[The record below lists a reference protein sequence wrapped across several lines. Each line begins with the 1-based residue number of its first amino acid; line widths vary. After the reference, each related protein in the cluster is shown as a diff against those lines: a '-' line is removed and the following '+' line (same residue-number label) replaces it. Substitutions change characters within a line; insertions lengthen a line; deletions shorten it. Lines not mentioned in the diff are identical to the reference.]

1 MQCLDMVQLRTFA
14 NAFVHQL
21 SGGMKHVV
29 AIARALAI
37 NSKALLMGELFTAL
51 DVHTRRILYN
61 QLLQM
66 RQETTKTILFVTHN
80 INEVVALEDRVIIMS
95 PLLANTWKEFT
106 VNLPRLRPLDYP
118 LIKSIT
124 KEIIKES
131 KDLYLSSS
139 TVDSHNNTFENEIA
153 SSVMTS

>member
-21 SGGMKHVV
+21 SGGMKHGV

-37 NSKALLMGELFTAL
+37 NSKVLLMGELFTAL
-51 DVHTRRILYN
+51 DVQTRSILYN

-66 RQETTKTILFVTHN
+66 RQETTKTILFVIHN
-80 INEVVALEDRVIIMS
+80 INEVVALEDRVIVMS
-95 PLLANTWKEFT
+95 PLLANIWKEFT

-118 LIKSIT
+118 LINSIT
-124 KEIIKES
+124 KEIIEES

-153 SSVMTS
+153 STVMTS